1 METEVKTKTTVELAV
16 ELTCQNCVTKTEN
29 ALSKVKG
36 IEDFQVNL
44 DQQSVVV
51 TSALP
56 SSKLVDIIET
66 EVGKRAVIMGVG
78 SSSDQ
83 QKTLGAAVA
92 MLGGL
97 IGCGSGNIQV
107 MHSRPENLKKLQAK
121 KKLVKSNKSFFF
133 FVILQFWQ
141 F

>member
-97 IGCGSGNIQV
+97 IGCGSGNVQV
-107 MHSRPENLKKLQAK
+107 MHSRPENFKKSRQK
-121 KKLVKSNKSFFF
+121 NS
-133 FVILQFWQ
+133 
-141 F
+141 